1 MPDLDLDTGY
11 PSRPGTYRLMDE
23 TYATLLHEV
32 TEKTAVPPLGLRQNI
47 LAFYSNPNAPIA
59 TKKHPKKWAR
69 VQQELE
75 ELKNMPATR
84 IPNAK

>member
-1 MPDLDLDTGY
+1 
-11 PSRPGTYRLMDE
+11 MDE

-47 LAFYSNPNAPIA
+47 LAYYSNPNAPIA

-69 VQQELE
+69 VQEELE
-75 ELKNMPATR
+75 VLKSMPGDADSECEMR
-84 IPNAK
+84 ERSL